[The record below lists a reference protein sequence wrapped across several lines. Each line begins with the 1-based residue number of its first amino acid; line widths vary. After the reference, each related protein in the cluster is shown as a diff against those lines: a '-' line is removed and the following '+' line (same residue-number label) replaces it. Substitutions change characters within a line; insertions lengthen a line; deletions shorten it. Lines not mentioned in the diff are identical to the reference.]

1 MAATASERLAA
12 AGAAVDHVCQLL
24 LSPTPEQMEQCTR
37 LLETAVAEVTAGRM
51 AAVAPASGAAHPSSS
66 HLETQGQLL
75 KSSIGGA
82 RRLLESANSF
92 YANWI
97 RCLGA
102 LCAGYTEQ
110 GRAAAIQRGGRLLAR
125 G

>member
-37 LLETAVAEVTAGRM
+37 VLETAVAEMTAGRV
-51 AAVAPASGAAHPSSS
+51 AARASGAVHRSSR
-66 HLETQGQLL
+66 HLEAQGQLL
-75 KSSIGGA
+75 KSSIGEA
-82 RRLLESANSF
+82 RQLLESANTF
-92 YANWI
+92 YAGWI

-110 GRAAAIQRGGRLLAR
+110 GRAAAIERGGRLLAR

>member
-12 AGAAVDHVCQLL
+12 AGAAVDQVCQLL
-24 LSPTPEQMEQCTR
+24 LSPTPERMEQCTR
-37 LLETAVAEVTAGRM
+37 LLAAAVAEVAAGRM
-51 AAVAPASGAAHPSSS
+51 AVAARASGGAHPSSS
-66 HLETQGQLL
+66 HLEAHGHLL

-82 RRLLESANSF
+82 RRLLESANTF

-110 GRAAAIQRGGRLLAR
+110 GRAAAIERGGRLLAR